1 MIHRAAKRPRFV
13 LARLHP
19 VRLRQPILRRAVRTL
34 AVVLFA
40 PRYPQYAQIAG
51 LLRLALGR
59 TGRRHCS
66 AVVRGKERIQ
76 DFSTSR
82 WRALHH
88 PSECV
93 AMVTD
98 RKALYDAA

>member
-66 AVVRGKERIQ
+66 AVVR
-76 DFSTSR
+76 
-82 WRALHH
+82 A
-88 PSECV
+88 
-93 AMVTD
+93 
-98 RKALYDAA
+98 RKGYKILVRGE